1 MIGHYR
7 ALTPGGIIRVIIS
20 LAGLYVGVVVISLLV
35 GTADLFLW
43 DKFGEL
49 ARGGRTLEDFF
60 TPEEALIVFSI
71 RLPRIIFAGIVGAS
85 LSLAG
90 VVFQGLLRNPL
101 ADPFIL
107 GVSGGAAVGAITGIL
122 LGVGAFSLGITGT
135 AFLGAMLAVFV
146 VYAIAGAEKTISPHT
161 LLLTGVM
168 INAFFSA
175 LIMFII
181 SVSPSSHLQ
190 HALFWLMGDL
200 GLASKKEIFTL
211 GAFLAG
217 GGALIYYDA
226 RALNLITTGEE
237 TARHLGVEVGAIQK
251 RLLIASSLVVAVAVS
266 LSGIIGFVGL
276 MIPHI
281 ARMIFGADH
290 RLLLPASALLGASF
304 LAAADTIARTVM
316 APVELPPG
324 VITALAGAPYFI
336 YLMKRKV
343 V

>member
-7 ALTPGGIIRVIIS
+7 ALTPAGIFRVLLALAGLYIAVVIIS
-20 LAGLYVGVVVISLLV
+20 LLL
-35 GTADLFLW
+35 GTADIFLW
-43 DKFGEL
+43 EKFGEL
-49 ARGGRTLEDFF
+49 FRRERTLANFF
-60 TPEEALIVFSI
+60 TREEAMIVFSI
-71 RLPRIIFAGIVGAS
+71 RLPRILFAGLVGAS

-101 ADPFIL
+101 ADPYIL
-107 GVSGGAAVGAITGIL
+107 GVSGGAAVGAVSGIL
-122 LGVGAFSLGITGT
+122 LGVGAFSLGITGA
-135 AFLGAMLAVFV
+135 AFLGAMLAVFI
-146 VYAIAGAEKTISPHT
+146 VYTIAGTEKTISPHT

-181 SVSPSSHLQ
+181 TTSTDSHLH
-190 HALFWLMGDL
+190 HAIFWLMGDL
-200 GLASKKEIFTL
+200 SLASHREIITV
-211 GAFLAG
+211 GIFLVVG
-217 GGALIYYDA
+217 GTFIYHEA

-237 TARHLGVEVGAIQK
+237 TALHLGIEVGAIQK
-251 RLLIASSLVVAVAVS
+251 RLFVASSLVVAVAVS
-266 LSGIIGFVGL
+266 VSGIIGFVGL

-281 ARMIFGADH
+281 TRMLFGADH

-336 YLMKRKV
+336 YLMKRRAV
-343 V
+343 

>member
-1 MIGHYR
+1 
-7 ALTPGGIIRVIIS
+7 
-20 LAGLYVGVVVISLLV
+20 
-35 GTADLFLW
+35 
-43 DKFGEL
+43 
-49 ARGGRTLEDFF
+49 
-60 TPEEALIVFSI
+60 
-71 RLPRIIFAGIVGAS
+71 
-85 LSLAG
+85 
-90 VVFQGLLRNPL
+90 
-101 ADPFIL
+101 
-107 GVSGGAAVGAITGIL
+107 
-122 LGVGAFSLGITGT
+122 
-135 AFLGAMLAVFV
+135 
-146 VYAIAGAEKTISPHT
+146 
-161 LLLTGVM
+161 
-168 INAFFSA
+168 
-175 LIMFII
+175 
-181 SVSPSSHLQ
+181 
-190 HALFWLMGDL
+190 
-200 GLASKKEIFTL
+200 
-211 GAFLAG
+211 
-217 GGALIYYDA
+217 YYDA

-237 TARHLGVEVGAIQK
+237 TALHLGVEVGAIQK